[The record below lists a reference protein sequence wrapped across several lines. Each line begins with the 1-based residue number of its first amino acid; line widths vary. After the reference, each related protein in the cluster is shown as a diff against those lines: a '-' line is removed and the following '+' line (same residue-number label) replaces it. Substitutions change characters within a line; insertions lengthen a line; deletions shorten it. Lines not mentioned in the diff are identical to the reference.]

1 MLMVNGNGD
10 IEAKLL
16 EDQEEDVENMYSKI
30 EGGKRGVSEEKD
42 CKVVAELERKDEKTG
57 WRLRSWLTGD
67 SKRESKV
74 IVLLGNPVWHLSS
87 VGGLVLLFSYSFL
100 SFHSL
105 HHSSLQCLQK
115 LIPSLRN
122 GLAPLFPSYSLQFF
136 SLRFLI
142 EINLRSKDSRK
153 RREMQEILVRFKKE
167 KR

>member
-74 IVLLGNPVWHLSS
+74 IESGLESLLFGRSS
-87 VGGLVLLFSYSFL
+87 LVLLF
-100 SFHSL
+100 
-105 HHSSLQCLQK
+105 CVVCV
-115 LIPSLRN
+115 
-122 GLAPLFPSYSLQFF
+122 FF
-136 SLRFLI
+136 SF
-142 EINLRSKDSRK
+142 EEKV
-153 RREMQEILVRFKKE
+153 ME
-167 KR
+167 KRGISS